1 MVTLIYCP
9 YKYEDEAR
17 EIARE
22 LLRKKLIACANVFP
36 ITSLY
41 VWKGKKVEAA
51 ETVLLCKTTAAR
63 AKKVVAEIKK
73 MHSYECPAILV
84 VNTEANKEF
93 EKWVGKMLPC

>member
-1 MVTLIYCP
+1 MKLVYCP
-9 YKYEDEAR
+9 CKYDDEAR

-41 VWKGKKVEAA
+41 VWKGKKVEQA
-51 ETVLLCKTTAAR
+51 EIVLLCKTTTAR
-63 AKKVVAEIKK
+63 AKAVVAEIKK

-84 VNTEANKEF
+84 IDAKANPEF
-93 EKWVGKMLPC
+93 EQLVSKSTSP